1 MTGKSDAGIARFF
14 ELGALEHEG
23 VLWYFTL
30 SGPHGGISLKYRSE
44 EGARRARMLIF
55 EALKDVVQP
64 GTETGMRH
72 PSRRT
77 AILLK
82 KAGSL
87 FRWRQRSRLGHG
99 KKGQS

>member
-1 MTGKSDAGIARFF
+1 MAGKSDTGGGRFF

-30 SGPHGGISLKYRSE
+30 SGPHCAISLKYGSE
-44 EGARRARMLIF
+44 EDARRARLLIF

-64 GTETGMRH
+64 DAGAFIRP

-77 AILLK
+77 AASPAPGYATGWK
-82 KAGSL
+82 WPA
-87 FRWRQRSRLGHG
+87 WR
-99 KKGQS
+99 